1 MAHTRFKES
10 LAKKAHQENN
20 MKSHI
25 TLLIF
30 TLSLLLTSTAS
41 ANLNILACEPE
52 WAELAK
58 EIGSNKVKVHS
69 ATTAQQDP
77 HHIEARPS
85 LIAKTRRAELLLCTG
100 AELELG
106 WLPLLI
112 KKSGNSRIQ
121 AGKLG
126 HFMATSHVQLL
137 DKHARVTRSMGD
149 VHASG
154 NPHIQTDPR
163 RILQVATALAE
174 RMKQIDPSQA
184 SHYQQG
190 FNQFKQKWQ
199 QAIQGWQKKAQ
210 ALKGTNIV
218 VHHKSWIY
226 LENWLGLKEVA
237 TLEPKPGI
245 PPSTSHLAN
254 LLQKLKKTPAKMVIY
269 SSYQNP
275 RSANWLAS
283 KTGIPAVK
291 IPSTVG
297 GTPEA
302 KNLFTLFDDIVNRL
316 LKATQ

>member
-1 MAHTRFKES
+1 
-10 LAKKAHQENN
+10 
-20 MKSHI
+20 MKNYI
-25 TLLIF
+25 TFFIF
-30 TLSLLLTSTAS
+30 ILSALFSSVAS
-41 ANLNILACEPE
+41 AKMNILACEPE
-52 WAELAK
+52 WAALAG
-58 EIGSNKVKVHS
+58 EIGGNKVTVRS

-85 LIAKTRRAELLLCTG
+85 LIARARRADMLLCTG

-112 KKSGNSRIQ
+112 KKSGNARIQ
-121 AGKLG
+121 PGKPG
-126 HFMATSHVQLL
+126 HFMATDHVQLL

-149 VHASG
+149 VHAAG

-163 RILQVATALAE
+163 KILQVATALVGK
-174 RMKQIDPSQA
+174 MKQVDPAQA
-184 SHYQQG
+184 NLYQQG

-199 QAIQGWQKKAQ
+199 QAMQGWQNKART
-210 ALKGTNIV
+210 LRGTPIV

-226 LENWLGLKEVA
+226 LEDWLGLREIA

-245 PPSTSHLAN
+245 PPSTSHLAS
-254 LLQKLKKTPAKMVIY
+254 LLQKLKATPAKMVIY
-269 SSYQNP
+269 SAYQNP

-297 GTPEA
+297 GTPAA
-302 KNLFTLFDDIVNRL
+302 KDLFSLFDDIVNRL
-316 LKATQ
+316 LQAKQ